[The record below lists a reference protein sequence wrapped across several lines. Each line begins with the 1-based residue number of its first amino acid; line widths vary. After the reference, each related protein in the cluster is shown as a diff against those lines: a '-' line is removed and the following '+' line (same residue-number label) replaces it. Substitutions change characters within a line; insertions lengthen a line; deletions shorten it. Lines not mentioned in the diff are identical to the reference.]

1 MKFLKYFFQFIIIYI
16 FFLICKIIG
25 YKNSSDLGSLVGGFF
40 GPFFRSKKVIDKN
53 AILES
58 LISFKRS
65 GANAIVS
72 YYADRLDKILE

>member
-53 AILES
+53 LK
-58 LISFKRS
+58 ISFPQITNNEKR
-65 GANAIVS
+65 N
-72 YYADRLDKILE
+72 YH